1 MNKKFL
7 QSVVVGI
14 MGLSLAT
21 SCSFAKKE
29 ANFCGAENGCA
40 AKKDEAHKCSAKK
53 GEANKCSAN
62 KCSAKKEVK
71 KSEANKCSA
80 NKCSAKKSETK
91 KK

>member
-21 SCSFAKKE
+21 SCSSAKKE
-29 ANFCGAENGCA
+29 ANFCGAENGCS

-53 GEANKCSAN
+53 SEANKCS
-62 KCSAKKEVK
+62 SKKEAK

-80 NKCSAKKSETK
+80 NKCSSKKSETK

>member
-7 QSVVVGI
+7 QSVAVGI

-21 SCSFAKKE
+21 SCSLTKKE
-29 ANFCGAENGCA
+29 THSCGAENGCA

-53 GEANKCSAN
+53 SEAN